1 MGTNDFQIGLV
12 GKLDAN
18 QSKQQ
23 LNSDIDALKKQ
34 LNTVEVQAQ
43 LGKDVVSKLTQQLNA
58 TQFTI
63 NNVKVDQTAIN
74 NMISQF
80 NTAFSKVNINLG
92 NINTNGATQS
102 AQKTGQQIGNQLGN
116 SINQSLQANLNHVK
130 QDIQNIFSSFSVQKL
145 NNADIFKNF
154 NLNRAKI
161 DPSVTKDVQSLTAE
175 INKLAREALK
185 TNSDSAWEGIIQKIS
200 NLSDVLNKFG
210 ATRDLSGFK
219 EQMDLLDYFQG
230 KKIFV
235 GDKAEA
241 IQSTGMSIRELNNQF
256 RNLGVTFTTVENGST
271 KLDEIWSELFNIK
284 PSFQGIDSFGG
295 QINAVVNELK
305 IAKEAMYGDSNL
317 MPAQRTGATTTYLNA
332 WLEMLEKLSQRIE
345 ILKTEQANLQNQM
358 AQASNNATNAVV
370 ANQQKQQQAY
380 QQTGSVIQAVTSNTS
395 VIGNMPKEASDIGD
409 AKNQLSQLLQNEKAV
424 IATTQHFDNDGMMR
438 TFTLNVKRATGEVES
453 LNYAFRQVTDN
464 NGNVTDTYFENTSS
478 HLNDS
483 GAIKQIDAIEE
494 AFSDY
499 TTEIAKFKST
509 NAEILSG
516 LDTPLKDFETKLAGL
531 KTGASTVNEVKSA
544 FNSLNTEAAKITQNF
559 SKQLSPIDRAVS
571 KIANGEETIKG
582 LHAELKGLDNTPKD
596 LSKELN
602 QCAKALQKVK
612 DIEANEGR
620 TENWSKAY
628 KQWAESID
636 TVTSKIKTLKKEQSN
651 VASTQVFN
659 TSDLKA
665 NNIAYMSKVH
675 NTIEKQM
682 VEINRLANANG
693 WSDVKVTGVE
703 EASGKIQKLTLT
715 VRDAEGALKQFN
727 MQREKIQGNGKA
739 QAGLVQTGDVKV
751 LETAVQYAEKLKSI
765 ETSMGQLGDTT
776 TSIVNL
782 ENSFTKLGLSTGEVS
797 SKMKAVKTEY
807 TTLQNMMSN
816 DASGNEIVNQFEKL
830 KSELKKSQNEVTQ
843 LKTQLDQIYNP
854 NKQLRLS
861 NNIQEWLQKNT
872 KAARDAKEQLEKYY
886 QELNSGAAVPVN
898 ILNQISDEFEKI
910 KITQRGLGKLGKN
923 LKDQMA
929 QAVTSFSQWISI
941 SSAVM
946 LGVGKF
952 KDAISELK
960 ELDDILTEISKTSNL
975 TSSQLKELGNSA
987 FDSASEYGKSA
998 SDYLTGVQE
1007 MYRAGFENASEMSE
1021 LSILAQSAGDM
1032 TAEMSN
1038 DYLIATSA
1046 AYDLKGNVKDL
1057 NDVLDG
1063 QNYITNNA
1071 AVSMSDMASATSEAA
1086 SIASQYGVK
1095 INELSSL
1102 IAVATA
1108 KTRESGSE
1116 TGNALKSLFINLQD
1130 TTSDPI
1136 RKAFEAVG
1144 ISMTKMV
1151 NGAEKL
1157 KTPIELLKELSKAF
1171 NELPEGDT
1179 RRANILSDIG
1189 GKWHANTLSAIL
1201 SDWSSF
1207 EKMESL
1213 YSQGS
1218 GSALQE
1224 AEKSANNLS
1233 GSLEKLSNDWTS
1245 FVQNIVN
1252 SDGLKTGV
1260 NLLDG
1265 LLKGVTSLSDGLN
1278 SLGSFGTI
1286 GTLVG
1291 LVQSITGHGENVL
1304 RPSF

>member
-185 TNSDSAWEGIIQKIS
+185 TNSDSAWEGITQKIS

-241 IQSTGMSIRELNNQF
+241 IQNTGMSIRELNNQF

-596 LSKELN
+596 LSTIVN
-602 QCAKALQKVK
+602 
-612 DIEANEGR
+612 
-620 TENWSKAY
+620 
-628 KQWAESID
+628 
-636 TVTSKIKTLKKEQSN
+636 TLPSVDAADEH
-651 VASTQVFN
+651 T
-659 TSDLKA
+659 
-665 NNIAYMSKVH
+665 IYMVPK
-675 NTIEKQM
+675 
-682 VEINRLANANG
+682 
-693 WSDVKVTGVE
+693 
-703 EASGKIQKLTLT
+703 ASGAVGSGT
-715 VRDAEGALKQFN
+715 N
-727 MQREKIQGNGKA
+727 NGYDEYM
-739 QAGLVQTGDVKV
+739 L
-751 LETAVQYAEKLKSI
+751 
-765 ETSMGQLGDTT
+765 
-776 TSIVNL
+776 IV
-782 ENSFTKLGLSTGEVS
+782 SGSTK
-797 SKMKAVKTEY
+797 K
-807 TTLQNMMSN
+807 
-816 DASGNEIVNQFEKL
+816 
-830 KSELKKSQNEVTQ
+830 
-843 LKTQLDQIYNP
+843 
-854 NKQLRLS
+854 
-861 NNIQEWLQKNT
+861 
-872 KAARDAKEQLEKYY
+872 
-886 QELNSGAAVPVN
+886 
-898 ILNQISDEFEKI
+898 FEKI
-910 KITQRGLGKLGKN
+910 GDSAVDLTNYATKAYADQSEADALSAAKTYANGLAKNYATAAQGIKADSAVQSVKIGTKEYKSGTTVTLPSYPTTLPASDVYAWAKASEKPTYTKSEVGLGN
-923 LKDQMA
+923 VDNTA
-929 QAVTSFSQWISI
+929 
-941 SSAVM
+941 
-946 LGVGKF
+946 
-952 KDAISELK
+952 DA
-960 ELDDILTEISKTSNL
+960 N
-975 TSSQLKELGNSA
+975 
-987 FDSASEYGKSA
+987 KSVK
-998 SDYLTGVQE
+998 Y
-1007 MYRAGFENASEMSE
+1007 
-1021 LSILAQSAGDM
+1021 
-1032 TAEMSN
+1032 
-1038 DYLIATSA
+1038 ATSA
-1046 AYDLKGNVKDL
+1046 GSAKSATTATTASKLGTNAGSTTHPVYFANGVPVEANVSSDFLVQGSNTIVFDCGN
-1057 NDVLDG
+1057 
-1063 QNYITNNA
+1063 
-1071 AVSMSDMASATSEAA
+1071 ASA
-1086 SIASQYGVK
+1086 
-1095 INELSSL
+1095 
-1102 IAVATA
+1102 
-1108 KTRESGSE
+1108 
-1116 TGNALKSLFINLQD
+1116 
-1130 TTSDPI
+1130 
-1136 RKAFEAVG
+1136 
-1144 ISMTKMV
+1144 
-1151 NGAEKL
+1151 
-1157 KTPIELLKELSKAF
+1157 
-1171 NELPEGDT
+1171 
-1179 RRANILSDIG
+1179 
-1189 GKWHANTLSAIL
+1189 
-1201 SDWSSF
+1201 
-1207 EKMESL
+1207 
-1213 YSQGS
+1213 
-1218 GSALQE
+1218 
-1224 AEKSANNLS
+1224 
-1233 GSLEKLSNDWTS
+1233 
-1245 FVQNIVN
+1245 
-1252 SDGLKTGV
+1252 
-1260 NLLDG
+1260 
-1265 LLKGVTSLSDGLN
+1265 
-1278 SLGSFGTI
+1278 
-1286 GTLVG
+1286 
-1291 LVQSITGHGENVL
+1291 
-1304 RPSF
+1304 

>member
-161 DPSVTKDVQSLTAE
+161 DPSVTKDVLSLTAE

-185 TNSDSAWEGIIQKIS
+185 TNSDSAWEGITQKIS

-210 ATRDLSGFK
+210 ATRDLSSFK

-241 IQSTGMSIRELNNQF
+241 IQNTGMSIRELNNQF

-571 KIANGEETIKG
+571 KIANGEETIRG
-582 LHAELKGLDNTPKD
+582 LRAELKGLDNASKD

-636 TVTSKIKTLKKEQSN
+636 AVTSKIKTLKKEQSN

-727 MQREKIQGNGKA
+727 MQREKIQGNGKT

-765 ETSMGQLGDTT
+765 ESSMGQFGNTT

-782 ENSFTKLGLSTGEVS
+782 ENSFTKLGLSTDEVS

-1265 LLKGVTSLSDGLN
+1265 LLKVVTSLSDGLN